1 MKFFALIFLAFAF
14 VVPSYSQSGLK
25 IGATAPAFSGTMLDG
40 NSFDLNEN
48 RGKIVVMTFW
58 STRCEICHVEFPK
71 LNRVIKSFDGKNVV
85 FLSLT
90 MENEAKVEAFLKT
103 NHIDTEVLPNSFG
116 TLLQYADRDK
126 NGNLD
131 MGFPSYFVINDAGVI
146 EYRSSGYDKTEA
158 LNSTL
163 ARLLNK

>member
-1 MKFFALIFLAFAF
+1 MKLLAIFILTFAFA
-14 VVPSYSQSGLK
+14 VSASAQTRLAVG
-25 IGATAPAFSGTMLDG
+25 APAPPFSGTSLDG
-40 NSFDLNEN
+40 TTIDLNELK
-48 RGKIVVMTFW
+48 GKVVVMTFW
-58 STRCEICHVEFPK
+58 STKCEICHVEFPK

-90 MENEAKVEAFLKT
+90 MENDAKVEAYLKS
-103 NHIDTEVLPNSFG
+103 NHLDTQVLPNSFG

-126 NGNLD
+126 SGNLD

-146 EYRSSGYDKTEA
+146 EYRSSGYDKTES

-163 ARLLNK
+163 TRLLSK